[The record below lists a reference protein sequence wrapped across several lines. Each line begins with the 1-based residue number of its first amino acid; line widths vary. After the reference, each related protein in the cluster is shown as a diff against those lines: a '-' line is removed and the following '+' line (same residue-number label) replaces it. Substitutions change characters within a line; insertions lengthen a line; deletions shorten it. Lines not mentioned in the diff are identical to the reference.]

1 MEKIRLAVIGAG
13 AIAQVAHIPIW
24 KKSTDVELV
33 AVCDTVK
40 ARAKAVA
47 EKFKIPRYYTND
59 DDVLKLDDIHAVD
72 ICVPTNVHMPVAI
85 AALSAGK
92 HVLVEKP
99 MARNVEES
107 ERMLEAARRY
117 ERKLMVAMNVRFR
130 RDVVNLKS
138 FVDGGELGEVFYVKS
153 GWLRRQEKWTEH
165 SWLFQKKYSGGGVLM
180 DLGIQML
187 DLALWLLG
195 NRKAKSVK
203 ATTYNRVARLEVEDA
218 AVAFIHFAD
227 GTTLTLEV
235 SWTLLTED
243 DFLYTNL
250 FGTRGGAL
258 LNPLRVMK
266 EMHGSL
272 VNLTPA
278 HEEKPTNTYKR
289 SYENEL
295 RHFVKCLRE
304 DIHMFSSGEE
314 SIERMRIIEKMY
326 QSAATGKEVLV

>member
-1 MEKIRLAVIGAG
+1 MQKVRLAVIGAG
-13 AIAQVAHIPIW
+13 AISQVAHIPSW
-24 KKSTDVELV
+24 KKLPDVELV

-47 EKFKIPRYYTND
+47 EKYKIPRYFTND
-59 DDVLKLDDIHAVD
+59 DEVFKQDDIDAVD
-72 ICVPTNVHMPVAI
+72 ICVPTNLHLPVAL

-107 ERMLEAARRY
+107 EKMLEAARRY
-117 ERKLMVAMNVRFR
+117 QRKLMVAMNVRFR
-130 RDVVNLKS
+130 RDAVNLKS
-138 FVDGGELGEVFYVKS
+138 FVDGGDLGEVFYLKC
-153 GWLRRQEKWTEH
+153 GWLRRQESWSGQ

-187 DLALWLLG
+187 DLSLWLLG
-195 NRKAKSVK
+195 NKKAKSVK
-203 ATTYNRVARLEVEDA
+203 AMTYNRVSKLEVEDA
-218 AVAFIHFAD
+218 AIAFIHLDD

-243 DFLYTNL
+243 DLLYANL
-250 FGTRGGAL
+250 FGSRGGAL

-266 EMHGSL
+266 EMHGNL

-278 HEEKPTNTYKR
+278 REETTTNIYKR

-314 SIERMRIIEKMY
+314 SLERMRIIQKIYE
-326 QSAATGKEVLV
+326 SAASGREVFF

>member
-1 MEKIRLAVIGAG
+1 MEKVRVAVVGAG
-13 AIAQVAHIPIW
+13 AIAQVAHIPTW
-24 KKSTDVELV
+24 KKLPDVELV
-33 AVCDTVK
+33 AVCDTVQ

-47 EKFKIPRYYTND
+47 EKFKIPRYFTKD
-59 DDVLKLDDIHAVD
+59 DDIFKLDDIDAVD
-72 ICVPTNVHMPVAI
+72 VCVPTNAHMPVTL

-99 MARNVEES
+99 MARNLEEA
-107 ERMLEAARRY
+107 EKMLDASRRY
-117 ERKLMVAMNVRFR
+117 QRKLMVAMNVRFR
-130 RDVVNLKS
+130 RDAVNLKS
-138 FVDGGELGEVFYVKS
+138 FVDGGELGEVFYLKC
-153 GWLRRQEKWTEH
+153 GWLRRQEKWSEQ

-187 DLALWLLG
+187 DLSLWLMG
-195 NRKAKSVK
+195 NKKAKSVK
-203 ATTYNRVARLEVEDA
+203 AMTYNRVAKLEVEDA
-218 AVAFIHFAD
+218 AVAFIHLVD
-227 GTTLTLEV
+227 GSTLTLEV
-235 SWTLLTED
+235 SWTLLTDE
-243 DFLYTNL
+243 DFLYANL

-278 HEEKPTNTYKR
+278 REETPTNTYKR

-314 SIERMRIIEKMY
+314 SLERMRIIEKVY
-326 QSAATGKEVLV
+326 ASAATGKEVFF

>member
-1 MEKIRLAVIGAG
+1 MQKIRLAVIGAG
-13 AIAQVAHIPIW
+13 AISQVAHIPNW
-24 KKSTDVELV
+24 KKLPDVELV
-33 AVCDTVK
+33 AICDTVK

-47 EKFKIPRYYTND
+47 EKFKIPRYFTKD
-59 DDVLKLDDIHAVD
+59 EEVFKLDDVDAVD
-72 ICVPTNVHMPVAI
+72 ICVPTNSHMPVAV

-99 MARNVEES
+99 MARNVGEAET
-107 ERMLEAARRY
+107 MLEAARRY
-117 ERKLMVAMNVRFR
+117 QRKLMVAMNVRFR
-130 RDVVNLKS
+130 RDAVNLKS
-138 FVDGGELGEVFYVKS
+138 FVDGGELGEVFYLKC
-153 GWLRRQEKWTEH
+153 GWLRRQERWTDQ

-187 DLALWLLG
+187 DLSLWLVG
-195 NRKAKSVK
+195 NKKARSVK
-203 ATTYNRVARLEVEDA
+203 VLTYNKVARLEVEDA
-218 AVAFIHFAD
+218 AVAFIHLED
-227 GTTLTLEV
+227 GSTLTLEV

-243 DFLYTNL
+243 DFLYANL

-278 HEEKPTNTYKR
+278 REDTTTNIYKQ
-289 SYENEL
+289 SYGNEL

-314 SIERMRIIEKMY
+314 SLERMRIIEKMY
-326 QSAATGKEVLV
+326 ESAATGKEVFF